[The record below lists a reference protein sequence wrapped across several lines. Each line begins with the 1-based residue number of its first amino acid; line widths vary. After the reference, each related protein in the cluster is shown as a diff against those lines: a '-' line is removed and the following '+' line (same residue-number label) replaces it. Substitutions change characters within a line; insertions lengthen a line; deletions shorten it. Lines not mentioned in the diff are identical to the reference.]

1 MQSNEPGGVASTARV
16 CRTAAAAERKR
27 ALDRRSLAVPGRPG
41 DVSDGTHSDGQQL
54 QQSYISPKTGHK
66 VVACAENRRSSV
78 LVGKMFSAA
87 FLAGTLLGPL
97 TMAGKA
103 QETTPDLGN
112 LSLDSL
118 ASMEITSVSRKE
130 QTLTEAAGAIFVI
143 TSEDIRRSG
152 MSNIAELLRTVP
164 GVDVAEIDANKWS
177 ITTRGFGERYP
188 DKTLVL
194 LDGRTL
200 YSPLTSGVTW
210 DVQETMLED
219 IERIEVIRGPG
230 ATLWG
235 ANAVNGVVNIIT
247 KTAKETQG
255 TLISGAVAIQ
265 GRNSGATRYG
275 GTLGSTGHYRIYGKY
290 FDRDG
295 SPTPSGGQA
304 PDGWHDLH
312 SGFRA
317 DWKVSGDTTTTV
329 QGDLYRGRV
338 GTTVPG
344 LLSLSPPLTGLFIDK
359 AITTGGNLLGSWTR
373 TSDQLDSMVQAYF
386 DLANRNES
394 GVLAEFRRTFDVEV
408 LERYHGANRHELI
421 FGGDF
426 RDNADRTV
434 GSLNISFNPTSRDTQ
449 LYGAFCQDEIALLPN
464 RLKLTLG
471 TKIEHNFYSG
481 IALQP
486 DVRLIWISTERTATW
501 MAISRASESSSRTDS
516 DVRTNDNVSLA
527 ADGTIVLASTF
538 GTEHLPPE
546 NVLAYELGSRW
557 QPSSKL
563 SFDLAGFYNHY
574 SNRHTNEPGTPFF
587 EDSPA
592 PRHLV
597 MPNYTASNISGETH
611 GLELLAKTHPTN
623 IWELSASYTL
633 FEIHLH
639 QSAASLDFDTAP
651 ESEGS
656 SPTQEFQIH
665 SLLNLPH
672 KLEFDSALFHV
683 GQLVGPGI
691 KAYTRLDLRVGWRPT
706 PAFELSGGGRNL
718 LQAQH
723 YEFGSGELVQAEP
736 VGRSAYLKANWRFW

>member
-1 MQSNEPGGVASTARV
+1 MRSNKPKLQRAGLGSTRPPQPPAANGHSIAEITVAPTGLVMPPANPMTIDSNEVASLLAAR
-16 CRTAAAAERKR
+16 
-27 ALDRRSLAVPGRPG
+27 
-41 DVSDGTHSDGQQL
+41 
-54 QQSYISPKTGHK
+54 HK
-66 VVACAENRRSSV
+66 VVLCAENRRPSV
-78 LVGKMFSAA
+78 LQSKMFSAA
-87 FLAGTLLGPL
+87 LLAGTLLGPL
-97 TMAGKA
+97 TIAGKA
-103 QETTPDLGN
+103 QQSTPDLGN

-118 ASMEITSVSRKE
+118 ASIEITSVSRKE
-130 QTLTEAAGAIFVI
+130 QTLTEAAGAIFVL

-152 MSNIAELLRTVP
+152 MNNIAELLRTVP

-177 ITTRGFGERYP
+177 VTTRGFGERHP

-200 YSPLTSGVTW
+200 YSPLTSGVSW

-219 IERIEVIRGPG
+219 VERIEVIRGPG

-247 KTAKETQG
+247 RTAKQTQG
-255 TLISGAVAIQ
+255 TLISGAWAIQ
-265 GRNSGATRYG
+265 DRNSGATRYG
-275 GTLGSTGHYRIYGKY
+275 GMLGSTGHYRVYGKY

-295 SPTPSGGQA
+295 SLIPSGGQA

-317 DWKVSGDTTTTV
+317 DWKVSGNTTTTL

-359 AITTGGNLLGSWTR
+359 AITTGGNVLGRWTR
-373 TSDQLDSMVQAYF
+373 TSDHLDTTVQAYVAL
-386 DLANRNES
+386 DNRNES
-394 GVLAEFRRTFDVEV
+394 GVLAEFRHTFDLEV
-408 LERYHGANRHELI
+408 LERYHAGSRHEII

-434 GSLNISFNPTSRDTQ
+434 GSLNISFNPASRDTQ
-449 LYGAFCQDEIALLPN
+449 LYGVFAQDEIALLPN

-471 TKIEHNFYSG
+471 SKIEHNFYSG

-486 DVRLIWISTERTATW
+486 DVRLIWISTERSATW
-501 MAISRASESSSRTDS
+501 VAISRASESSSRTDS

-527 ADGTIVLASTF
+527 ADGTIILASSF
-538 GTEHLPPE
+538 GTQHLAPE

-557 QPSSKL
+557 QPSHKL
-563 SFDLAGFYNHY
+563 SFDLASFYNHY
-574 SNRHTNEPGTPFF
+574 TNRHTNEPGTPFF

-597 MPNYTASNISGETH
+597 VPNYTASNISGETH
-611 GLELLAKTHPTN
+611 GLELLAKAHPAH
-623 IWELSASYTL
+623 IWELSASYNL

-639 QSAASLDFDTAP
+639 QSAASLDFATAP

-656 SPTQEFQIH
+656 SPTQEFQVH
-665 SLLNLPH
+665 SLLNLPD

-706 PAFELSGGGRNL
+706 PAFEFSGGGRNL

-736 VGRSAYLKANWRFW
+736 VARSAYLKADWRF

>member
-1 MQSNEPGGVASTARV
+1 MVA
-16 CRTAAAAERKR
+16 
-27 ALDRRSLAVPGRPG
+27 PGRPAKLPTKPMTIDSRG
-41 DVSDGTHSDGQQL
+41 IKVAPL
-54 QQSYISPKTGHK
+54 LAARPK
-66 VVACAENRRSSV
+66 VAPSAGNSRSSAH
-78 LVGKMFSAA
+78 LSKLFSAA
-87 FLAGTLLGPL
+87 FLAVALHWPL
-97 TMAGKA
+97 AITARA
-103 QETTPDLGN
+103 QQPTPDLGN

-118 ASMEITSVSRKE
+118 ASIEITSVSRKE

-164 GVDVAEIDANKWS
+164 GLDVAEIDANKWS
-177 ITTRGFGERYP
+177 ITARGFGERYP

-247 KTAKETQG
+247 KTAKQTQG
-255 TLISGAVAIQ
+255 TLISGAGAIQ
-265 GRNSGATRYG
+265 DRNSGATRYG
-275 GTLGSTGHYRIYGKY
+275 GMLGSTGHYRVYGKY
-290 FDRDG
+290 FDRYG
-295 SPTPSGGQA
+295 SLTPSGSRA

-312 SGFRA
+312 GGFRV
-317 DWKVSGDTTTTV
+317 DWKLSGNTTTTV

-344 LLSLSPPLTGLFIDK
+344 LLSLSPPHTGLFIDK
-359 AITTGGNLLGSWTR
+359 AITSGGNILARWTR
-373 TSDQLDSMVQAYF
+373 LSDHLDSTVQAYF
-386 DLANRNES
+386 DLANRNEG
-394 GVLAEFRRTFDVEV
+394 GVLAEFRHTFDLEV
-408 LERYHGANRHELI
+408 LERYHGGHRQEII

-434 GSLNISFNPTSRDTQ
+434 GSLNISFNPVSRETQ
-449 LYGAFCQDEIALLPN
+449 LYGVFGQDEIALLPN

-471 TKIEHNFYSG
+471 SKIEHNFYSG

-486 DVRLIWISTERTATW
+486 DVRLIWISTERSATW
-501 MAISRASESSSRTDS
+501 VAISRASESSSRTDS

-527 ADGTIVLASTF
+527 ADGSIILASSF
-538 GTEHLPPE
+538 GTEHLRPE
-546 NVLAYELGSRW
+546 NVVAYELGSRW
-557 QPSSKL
+557 KPSHNL
-563 SFDLAGFYNHY
+563 SFDLDSFYNHY
-574 SNRHTNEPGTPFF
+574 TNRHTGEPGTPFF

-597 MPNYTASNISGETH
+597 VPSYTASNISGETH
-611 GLELLAKTHPTN
+611 GLELLVRAHPAH

-639 QSAASLDFDTAP
+639 QSAASLDFTTAP

-665 SLLNLPH
+665 SLLNLPY
-672 KLEFDSALFHV
+672 KVEFDSALFHV
-683 GQLVGPGI
+683 GQLSGPAI
-691 KAYTRLDLRVGWRPT
+691 KAYTRLDSRLGWRPT
-706 PAFELSGGGRNL
+706 RAFELSGGGRNL

-736 VGRSAYLKANWRFW
+736 VARSAYLRADWRF

>member
-1 MQSNEPGGVASTARV
+1 MTRV
-16 CRTAAAAERKR
+16 VVRK
-27 ALDRRSLAVPGRPG
+27 V
-41 DVSDGTHSDGQQL
+41 
-54 QQSYISPKTGHK
+54 
-66 VVACAENRRSSV
+66 
-78 LVGKMFSAA
+78 FSAA
-87 FLAGTLLGPL
+87 FLGGTLLGSL
-97 TMAGKA
+97 TVTGKA
-103 QETTPDLGN
+103 QESAPDLGS

-118 ASMEITSVSRKE
+118 ASTEITSVARKE
-130 QTLTEAAGAIFVI
+130 QTLAEAAGAIFVI

-177 ITTRGFGERYP
+177 VTTRGFGERYP

-200 YSPLTSGVTW
+200 YSPLTSGVSW

-247 KTAKETQG
+247 KTAAETQG
-255 TLISGAVAIQ
+255 ALISGAAAIQ
-265 GRNSGATRYG
+265 DRNSGATRYG
-275 GTLGSTGHYRIYGKY
+275 GTLGSKGHYRVYGKY

-295 SPTPSGGQA
+295 SPAPAGGHA

-317 DWKVSGDTTTTV
+317 DWKVSAKTTTTV
-329 QGDLYRGRV
+329 QGDIYRGRA

-344 LLSLSPPLTGLFIDK
+344 LLSLSPPATGLFIDK
-359 AITTGGNLLGSWTR
+359 AITTGGNLLGRWTR
-373 TSDQLDSMVQAYF
+373 TSDRLDTTVQAYF
-386 DLANRNES
+386 DRANRNES
-394 GVLAEFRRTFDVEV
+394 AVLADFVHTFDLEF
-408 LERYHGANRHELI
+408 LERYHGFNRHEFI

-426 RDNADRTV
+426 RDNADRTI
-434 GSLNISFNPTSRDTQ
+434 GSLNISFHPANRDTQ
-449 LYGAFCQDEIALLPN
+449 LYGVFCQDEIALLPN

-471 TKIEHNFYSG
+471 NKVEHNFYSG

-486 DVRLIWISTERTATW
+486 DARLIWISTERTAAW

-527 ADGTIVLASTF
+527 GDGTIVLASSF

-546 NVLAYELGSRW
+546 NVLAYEFGSRW
-557 QPSSKL
+557 RPSHKL
-563 SFDLAGFYNHY
+563 SFDLASFYNHY
-574 SNRHTNEPGTPFF
+574 TNRHTNEPGTPFF

-597 MPNYTASNISGETH
+597 VPNYTASNISGETH
-611 GLELLAKTHPTN
+611 GLELLAKTHPAH
-623 IWELSASYTL
+623 IWEVSACYTL

-639 QSAASLDFDTAP
+639 QSSRSLDFTTAP

-656 SPTQEFQIH
+656 SPTQEFQVH

-672 KLEFDSALFHV
+672 KAEFDSALFHV
-683 GQLVGPGI
+683 GPLAAPGI

-706 PAFELSGGGRNL
+706 TAFELSGGGRNVL
-718 LQAQH
+718 EAQH

-736 VGRSAYLKANWRFW
+736 VGRSAYLKANWRF

>member
-1 MQSNEPGGVASTARV
+1 M
-16 CRTAAAAERKR
+16 AEGAEK
-27 ALDRRSLAVPGRPG
+27 
-41 DVSDGTHSDGQQL
+41 
-54 QQSYISPKTGHK
+54 KTWL
-66 VVACAENRRSSV
+66 V
-78 LVGKMFSAA
+78 LVKTVARAG
-87 FLAGTLLGPL
+87 FLTGILLGPL
-97 TMAGKA
+97 LTDGKA
-103 QETTPDLGN
+103 QEATPDLGN

-118 ASMEITSVSRKE
+118 SSMEITSVSRKE
-130 QTLTEAAGAIFVI
+130 QTLFEAAGAIFVI
-143 TSEDIRRSG
+143 SSEDIRRSG

-164 GVDVAEIDANKWS
+164 GLDVAEIDANKWS

-247 KTAKETQG
+247 KTAKETQR
-255 TLISGAVAIQ
+255 TLISGAAAIQ
-265 GRNSGATRYG
+265 GRDSGATRYG
-275 GTLGSTGHYRIYGKY
+275 GRLGSRGHYRIYGKY

-304 PDGWHDLH
+304 PDGWHDLR

-317 DWKVSGDTTTTV
+317 DWDISSSTIMTV
-329 QGDLYRGRV
+329 HGDLYRGRV

-344 LLSLSPPLTGLFIDK
+344 LLSLSPPLTGLFVDK
-359 AITTGGNLLGSWTR
+359 TITTGGNVLGRWTR
-373 TSDQLDSMVQAYF
+373 TSDHLDTTVQAYF
-386 DLANRNES
+386 DLANRNET
-394 GVLAEFRRTFDVEV
+394 GVLGEFRHTFDVEV
-408 LERYHGANRHELI
+408 LQRYHGWNRHELI

-434 GSLNISFNPTSRDTQ
+434 GSLNILFNPASRDTQ
-449 LYGAFCQDEIALLPN
+449 LYGVFAQDEISLLPH
-464 RLKLTLG
+464 RLELTLG
-471 TKIEHNFYSG
+471 SKIEHNFYSG
-481 IALQP
+481 FAFQP
-486 DVRLIWISTERTATW
+486 DLRLAWISTERSATW

-516 DVRTNDNVSLA
+516 DVRTNDDVSLA
-527 ADGTIVLASTF
+527 ADGTIILASTF

-546 NVLAYELGSRW
+546 NVIAYEFGSRW
-557 QPSSKL
+557 QPDTKI
-563 SFDLAGFYNHY
+563 SFDLATFYNHY
-574 SNRHTNEPGTPFF
+574 TNRHTNEPGTPFF

-597 MPNYTASNISGETH
+597 VPNYTASNISGETH
-611 GLELLAKTHPTN
+611 GLELLARARPTH

-639 QSAASLDFDTAP
+639 QSAASLDFNTAP

-672 KLEFDSALFHV
+672 KLQFDSAVFHV
-683 GQLVGPGI
+683 GRLAGPGI
-691 KAYTRLDLRVGWRPT
+691 KAYTRLDLRLGWWPT

-718 LQAQH
+718 FQAQH

-736 VGRSAYLKANWRFW
+736 VGRSAYIKANWRF

>member
-1 MQSNEPGGVASTARV
+1 VQRTIALFSPPQRVGVNLTACPG
-16 CRTAAAAERKR
+16 KN
-27 ALDRRSLAVPGRPG
+27 
-41 DVSDGTHSDGQQL
+41 
-54 QQSYISPKTGHK
+54 I
-66 VVACAENRRSSV
+66 
-78 LVGKMFSAA
+78 
-87 FLAGTLLGPL
+87 FLALVKRVSGAGFLTGLLLVLL
-97 TMAGKA
+97 TDGRA
-103 QETTPDLGN
+103 QEPTPDVGS

-118 ASMEITSVSRKE
+118 SSIEITSVSRKE
-130 QTLTEAAGAIFVI
+130 QTLIEATAAIFVI

-164 GVDVAEIDANKWS
+164 GLDVAEIDANKWS
-177 ITTRGFGERYP
+177 VTTRGFGERYP

-247 KTAKETQG
+247 KTAKNTQG
-255 TLISGAVAIQ
+255 ALISGAGAIR

-275 GTLGSTGHYRIYGKY
+275 GSLGSRGHYRVYGKY

-295 SPTPSGGQA
+295 SPTPSGGHA
-304 PDGWHDLH
+304 PDGWHDLR

-317 DWKVSGDTTTTV
+317 DWDISGATTTTI

-344 LLSLSPPLTGLFIDK
+344 LLSISPPLTGLFIGETT
-359 AITTGGNLLGSWTR
+359 TTGGNVLGRWTR
-373 TSDQLDSMVQAYF
+373 TSNHLDTTVQAYF
-386 DLANRNES
+386 DLAHRNES
-394 GVLAEFRRTFDVEV
+394 AVLGEFRHTFDLEFI
-408 LERYHGANRHELI
+408 ERYHRWNRHELI

-426 RDNADRTV
+426 RDNADRTI
-434 GSLNISFNPTSRDTQ
+434 GSLNISFNPANRSTQ
-449 LYGAFCQDEIALLPN
+449 LYGGFAQDEFALFAN

-471 TKIEHNFYSG
+471 SKIEHNYYSG
-481 IALQP
+481 IAFQP
-486 DVRLIWISTERTATW
+486 AVRLAWLPSEHSATW

-516 DVRTNDNVSLA
+516 DVRTNDDVSLG
-527 ADGTIVLASTF
+527 ADGTIILASSF
-538 GTEHLPPE
+538 GTEHLSPE
-546 NVLAYELGSRW
+546 NVIAYEFGSRW
-557 QPSSKL
+557 QPGNKL
-563 SFDLAGFYNHY
+563 SFDLATFYNHY
-574 SNRHTNEPGTPFF
+574 TNRHTNEPGTPFF
-587 EDSPA
+587 EDSPT

-597 MPNYTASNISGETH
+597 VPNYKASNISGETH
-611 GLELLAKTHPTN
+611 GLELLAKGRPAHM
-623 IWELSASYTL
+623 WELSASYTL

-639 QSAASLDFDTAP
+639 QSSASQDFATAP

-683 GQLVGPGI
+683 GRLVEPAI
-691 KAYTRLDLRVGWRPT
+691 KAYTRLDLRIGWRPT
-706 PAFELSGGGRNL
+706 KAFELSGGGRNL
-718 LQAQH
+718 LQSQH
-723 YEFGSGELVQAEP
+723 YEFGSGGLVQAEP
-736 VGRSAYLKANWRFW
+736 VGRSAYLKANWRF

>member
-1 MQSNEPGGVASTARV
+1 MTAG
-16 CRTAAAAERKR
+16 AEKNTW
-27 ALDRRSLAVPGRPG
+27 L
-41 DVSDGTHSDGQQL
+41 
-54 QQSYISPKTGHK
+54 
-66 VVACAENRRSSV
+66 V
-78 LVGKMFSAA
+78 LVKTVARAA
-87 FLAGTLLGPL
+87 FLTGILLGSLL
-97 TMAGKA
+97 TDGKA
-103 QETTPDLGN
+103 QEATPDLGN

-118 ASMEITSVSRKE
+118 SSMEITSVSRKE
-130 QTLTEAAGAIFVI
+130 QTLSEAAGAIFVI

-164 GVDVAEIDANKWS
+164 GLDVAEIDANKWS

-247 KTAKETQG
+247 KTAKETRR
-255 TLISGAVAIQ
+255 TLISGAGAIQ
-265 GRNSGATRYG
+265 DRNSGATRYG
-275 GTLGSTGHYRIYGKY
+275 GSLGSRGHYRVYGKY

-304 PDGWHDLH
+304 PDGWHDLR

-317 DWKVSGDTTTTV
+317 DWDISSSTIMTV

-344 LLSLSPPLTGLFIDK
+344 LLSLSPPLTGLFVDK
-359 AITTGGNLLGSWTR
+359 TITTGGNVLGRWTR
-373 TSDQLDSMVQAYF
+373 TSDHLDTTVQAYF
-386 DLANRNES
+386 DLANRNETS
-394 GVLAEFRRTFDVEV
+394 VLGEFRHTFDVEV
-408 LERYHGANRHELI
+408 LQRYHRWNRQELI

-434 GSLNISFNPTSRDTQ
+434 GSLNISFNPASRDTQ
-449 LYGAFCQDEIALLPN
+449 LYGVFAQDEISLLPR

-471 TKIEHNFYSG
+471 SKIEHNFYSG
-481 IALQP
+481 FAFQP
-486 DVRLIWISTERTATW
+486 DVRLAWISTERTATW

-516 DVRTNDNVSLA
+516 DVRTNDDVSLA
-527 ADGTIVLASTF
+527 ADGTIILASTF

-546 NVLAYELGSRW
+546 NVIAYEFGSRW
-557 QPSSKL
+557 QPDTKI
-563 SFDLAGFYNHY
+563 SFDLATFYNHY
-574 SNRHTNEPGTPFF
+574 TNRHTNEPGTPFF

-597 MPNYTASNISGETH
+597 VPDYTASNISGETH
-611 GLELLAKTHPTN
+611 GLELLARARPTH

-672 KLEFDSALFHV
+672 KLEFDSAVFHV
-683 GQLVGPGI
+683 GRLVGPGI
-691 KAYTRLDLRVGWRPT
+691 KAYTRLDLRLGWRPT

-736 VGRSAYLKANWRFW
+736 VGRSAYLKANWRF

>member
-1 MQSNEPGGVASTARV
+1 MPPTDVMTINGNCCKFASLPETR
-16 CRTAAAAERKR
+16 
-27 ALDRRSLAVPGRPG
+27 
-41 DVSDGTHSDGQQL
+41 
-54 QQSYISPKTGHK
+54 HK
-66 VVACAENRRSSV
+66 VIGCRENRRSLV
-78 LVGKMFSAA
+78 LVSKMFSAA

-97 TMAGKA
+97 TVAGKA
-103 QETTPDLGN
+103 QQSKPDLGN

-247 KTAKETQG
+247 KTAKQTQG
-255 TLISGAVAIQ
+255 ALISGAGAIQ
-265 GRNSGATRYG
+265 DRNSGATRYG
-275 GTLGSTGHYRIYGKY
+275 GALGSRGHYRVYGKY

-295 SPTPSGGQA
+295 SPTPSGGHA
-304 PDGWHDLH
+304 PDGWHDLRT
-312 SGFRA
+312 GFRA
-317 DWKVSGDTTTTV
+317 DWDVSGSTAMTI

-344 LLSLSPPLTGLFIDK
+344 LLSISPPLMALFIDK
-359 AITTGGNLLGSWTR
+359 TITTGGNVLGRWTR
-373 TSDQLDSMVQAYF
+373 TSDHLDTMVQAYF

-394 GVLAEFRRTFDVEV
+394 AVLGKFRHTFDLEV
-408 LERYHGANRHELI
+408 LERYHRWNRHELI

-426 RDNADRTV
+426 RDNVDRTV
-434 GSLNISFNPTSRDTQ
+434 GSLNISFNPVSRNTQ
-449 LYGAFCQDEIALLPN
+449 LYGVFGQDEVSLLPN
-464 RLKLTLG
+464 RLKLTMG
-471 TKIEHNFYSG
+471 SKIEHNFYSG

-486 DVRLIWISTERTATW
+486 EVRLAWILSERSSTW
-501 MAISRASESSSRTDS
+501 IAISRASESSSRTDS
-516 DVRTNDNVSLA
+516 DVRTNDGVSLA
-527 ADGTIVLASTF
+527 ADGTITLASTF
-538 GTEHLPPE
+538 GTKHLPPE
-546 NVLAYELGSRW
+546 NVLACELGSRW
-557 QPSSKL
+557 QPSHKL
-563 SFDLAGFYNHY
+563 SFDLATFYNHY
-574 SNRHTNEPGTPFF
+574 THRHTSEPGTPFF
-587 EDSPA
+587 EDSPT

-597 MPNYTASNISGETH
+597 VPNYTASNISGETH
-611 GLELLAKTHPTN
+611 GLELLAKFHPVN
-623 IWELSASYTL
+623 IWELSGSYTL

-639 QSAASLDFDTAP
+639 QSAGSLDFGTVP

-672 KLEFDSALFHV
+672 RLEFDSALFRV

-691 KAYTRLDLRVGWRPT
+691 KAYTRLDLRLGWRPT

-723 YEFGSGELVQAEP
+723 YEFGSGDLVQAEP
-736 VGRSAYLKANWRFW
+736 IGRSAYLKANWRF

>member
-1 MQSNEPGGVASTARV
+1 LNAHAEKNTSLILVKRV
-16 CRTAAAAERKR
+16 FGAGF
-27 ALDRRSLAVPGRPG
+27 L
-41 DVSDGTHSDGQQL
+41 
-54 QQSYISPKTGHK
+54 TGI
-66 VVACAENRRSSV
+66 
-78 LVGKMFSAA
+78 
-87 FLAGTLLGPL
+87 LLGPL
-97 TMAGKA
+97 ATSGRA
-103 QETTPDLGN
+103 QQSTQDLGN

-118 ASMEITSVSRKE
+118 ASIEITSVSRKE
-130 QTLTEAAGAIFVI
+130 QTLAEAAGAIFVI

-152 MSNIAELLRTVP
+152 MSNIAELLRTVV
-164 GVDVAEIDANKWS
+164 GVDVAEIEANKWS

-219 IERIEVIRGPG
+219 IERIEVVRGPG

-247 KTAKETQG
+247 KTAKHTQG
-255 TLISGAVAIQ
+255 TLISGTGSIQ

-275 GTLGSTGHYRIYGKY
+275 GALGSKGHYRVYGKY

-295 SPTPSGGQA
+295 SPTPSGGHA
-304 PDGWHDLH
+304 PDGWHDLR

-317 DWKVSGDTTTTV
+317 DWDISGSTTTTI

-344 LLSLSPPLTGLFIDK
+344 LLSISPPLTGLFIDK
-359 AITTGGNLLGSWTR
+359 TITTGGNVLGRWTR
-373 TSDQLDSMVQAYF
+373 TSDHLDTTIQAYF

-394 GVLAEFRRTFDVEV
+394 AVLEEFRHTFDLEV
-408 LERYHGANRHELI
+408 LERYHRWSRHELI

-426 RDNADRTV
+426 RDNVDRTV
-434 GSLNISFNPTSRDTQ
+434 GSLNISFNPASRNTQ
-449 LYGAFCQDEIALLPN
+449 LYGVFCQDEISLLAN

-471 TKIEHNFYSG
+471 SKIEHNYYSG
-481 IALQP
+481 FALQP
-486 DVRLIWISTERTATW
+486 DLRMIWLSSERTSTW
-501 MAISRASESSSRTDS
+501 IAISRASESSSRTDS

-527 ADGTIVLASTF
+527 ADGTIILASTF

-546 NVLAYELGSRW
+546 NVIAYELGSRW
-557 QPSSKL
+557 APDSRL
-563 SFDLAGFYNHY
+563 SFDLASFYNHY
-574 SNRHTNEPGTPFF
+574 TNRHTSEPGTPFF
-587 EDSPA
+587 EDSPS

-597 MPNYTASNISGETH
+597 VPNYTASNISGETH
-611 GLELLAKTHPTN
+611 GLELLAKGHPAH
-623 IWELSASYTL
+623 IWDLSASYTL

-639 QSAASLDFDTAP
+639 QSAASLDFATAP

-672 KLEFDSALFHV
+672 KMEFDSALFHS
-683 GQLVGPGI
+683 GKLVGPGI
-691 KAYTRLDLRVGWRPT
+691 KAYTRFDLRVGWRPN

-718 LQAQH
+718 LQAEH

-736 VGRSAYLKANWRFW
+736 VGRSAYLKANWRF

>member
-1 MQSNEPGGVASTARV
+1 MAR
-16 CRTAAAAERKR
+16 AAEKNTW
-27 ALDRRSLAVPGRPG
+27 L
-41 DVSDGTHSDGQQL
+41 
-54 QQSYISPKTGHK
+54 
-66 VVACAENRRSSV
+66 V
-78 LVGKMFSAA
+78 LVKTVARAA
-87 FLAGTLLGPL
+87 FLTGILLGSLL
-97 TMAGKA
+97 TDGKA
-103 QETTPDLGN
+103 QEATPDLGN

-118 ASMEITSVSRKE
+118 SSMEITSVSRKE
-130 QTLTEAAGAIFVI
+130 QTLSEAAGAIFVI

-152 MSNIAELLRTVP
+152 LSNIAELLRTVP
-164 GVDVAEIDANKWS
+164 GLDVAEIDANKWS

-247 KTAKETQG
+247 KTAKETRR
-255 TLISGAVAIQ
+255 TLISGAGAIQ
-265 GRNSGATRYG
+265 DRNSGATRYG
-275 GTLGSTGHYRIYGKY
+275 GSLGSRGHYRVYGKY

-295 SPTPSGGQA
+295 SPTPSGGHA
-304 PDGWHDLH
+304 PDGWHDLR

-317 DWKVSGDTTTTV
+317 DWDISNNTTMTV

-344 LLSLSPPLTGLFIDK
+344 LLSLSPPLTGLFVDK
-359 AITTGGNLLGSWTR
+359 TITTGGNVLGRWTR
-373 TSDQLDSMVQAYF
+373 TSDHLDTTVQAYF
-386 DLANRNES
+386 DLANRNET
-394 GVLAEFRRTFDVEV
+394 GVLGEFRHTFDVEV
-408 LERYHGANRHELI
+408 LQRYHRWNRQELI

-434 GSLNISFNPTSRDTQ
+434 GSLNISFNPASRDTQ
-449 LYGAFCQDEIALLPN
+449 LYGVFAQDEISLLPH

-471 TKIEHNFYSG
+471 SKIEHNFYSG
-481 IALQP
+481 FAFQP
-486 DVRLIWISTERTATW
+486 DVRLAWISTERTATW

-516 DVRTNDNVSLA
+516 DVRTNDDVSLA
-527 ADGTIVLASTF
+527 ADGTIILASTF

-546 NVLAYELGSRW
+546 NVIAYEFGSRW
-557 QPSSKL
+557 QPDTKI
-563 SFDLAGFYNHY
+563 SFDLATFYNHY
-574 SNRHTNEPGTPFF
+574 TNRHTNEPGTPFF

-597 MPNYTASNISGETH
+597 VPNYTASNISGETH
-611 GLELLAKTHPTN
+611 GLELLARARPTH

-672 KLEFDSALFHV
+672 KLEFDSAVFHV
-683 GQLVGPGI
+683 GRLVGPGI
-691 KAYTRLDLRVGWRPT
+691 KAYTRLDLRLGWRPA

-723 YEFGSGELVQAEP
+723 DEFGSGELVQAEP
-736 VGRSAYLKANWRFW
+736 VGRSAYVKADWRF

>member
-1 MQSNEPGGVASTARV
+1 MQSNEPGGVASAAPV
-16 CRTAAAAERKR
+16 YRTAAAAERKR
-27 ALDRRSLAVPGRPG
+27 ALDRRSAAAPGRPG
-41 DVSDGTHSDGQQL
+41 DVSDGTNSDGQQL
-54 QQSYISPKTGHK
+54 QQSYISPETRHK

-78 LVGKMFSAA
+78 LVGKMFSAV

-103 QETTPDLGN
+103 QETKPDLGN

-118 ASMEITSVSRKE
+118 ASMEITSVSRKA
-130 QTLTEAAGAIFVI
+130 QTITEAAGAIFVI

-177 ITTRGFGERYP
+177 ITARGFGERYP

-194 LDGRTL
+194 VDGRTL
-200 YSPLTSGVTW
+200 YSPLSSGVTW

-255 TLISGAVAIQ
+255 TLVSGTVAFQ
-265 GRNSGATRYG
+265 DRNSGATRYG
-275 GTLGSTGHYRIYGKY
+275 GRLGSTGHYRVYGKY

-295 SPTPSGGQA
+295 SPAPSGGQS
-304 PDGWHDLH
+304 PDGWHDLR

-317 DWKVSGDTTTTV
+317 DWKVSDSTTTTV
-329 QGDLYRGRV
+329 QGDLYSGRV

-359 AITTGGNLLGSWTR
+359 AITTGGNVLGRWTR
-373 TSDQLDSMVQAYF
+373 TSDRFDTTVQAYF
-386 DLANRNES
+386 DMANRNES
-394 GVLAEFRRTFDVEV
+394 GVLAEFRHTFDVEV

>member
-1 MQSNEPGGVASTARV
+1 LIPVRRVFGVGF
-16 CRTAAAAERKR
+16 
-27 ALDRRSLAVPGRPG
+27 L
-41 DVSDGTHSDGQQL
+41 
-54 QQSYISPKTGHK
+54 TGI
-66 VVACAENRRSSV
+66 
-78 LVGKMFSAA
+78 
-87 FLAGTLLGPL
+87 LLGPL
-97 TMAGKA
+97 TTGGRA
-103 QETTPDLGN
+103 QQTTPDLGN
-112 LSLDSL
+112 LSLDNL
-118 ASMEITSVSRKE
+118 AAIEITSVSRKE
-130 QTLTEAAGAIFVI
+130 QTLTGAAAAIFVI

-164 GVDVAEIDANKWS
+164 GLDVAEIDANKWS

-200 YSPLTSGVTW
+200 YSPLNSGVTW

-247 KTAKETQG
+247 KTAKQTQG
-255 TLISGAVAIQ
+255 ALISGAGAIQ
-265 GRNSGATRYG
+265 DRNSGATRYG
-275 GTLGSTGHYRIYGKY
+275 GALGSRGRYRVYGKY

-295 SPTPSGGQA
+295 SPIPSGGHA
-304 PDGWHDLH
+304 PDEWHDLR

-317 DWKVSGDTTTTV
+317 DWDISGSTTTTI

-359 AITTGGNLLGSWTR
+359 TITTGGNVLGRWTQ
-373 TSDQLDSMVQAYF
+373 TSDHLDTTVQAYF

-394 GVLAEFRRTFDVEV
+394 TVLEEFRHTLDAEV
-408 LERYHGANRHELI
+408 LERYHRWHRHELI

-426 RDNADRTV
+426 RDNADRTI
-434 GSLNISFNPTSRDTQ
+434 GSLNISYNPASRNTE
-449 LYGAFCQDEIALLPN
+449 LYGVFGQDEISLLPN

-471 TKIEHNFYSG
+471 SKIEHNYYSG

-486 DVRLIWISTERTATW
+486 DVRLAWIPTERIATW

-516 DVRTNDNVSLA
+516 DVRTNDDVSLA
-527 ADGTIVLASTF
+527 TDGTIILASSF
-538 GTEHLPPE
+538 GSEHLAPE
-546 NVLAYELGSRW
+546 NVIAYELGSRW
-557 QPSSKL
+557 QAGSKL
-563 SFDLAGFYNHY
+563 SFDLATFYNHY
-574 SNRHTNEPGTPFF
+574 TNRHTNEPGTPFL

-597 MPNYTASNISGETH
+597 VPDYTASNIRGETH
-611 GLELLAKTHPTN
+611 GLELLAKIHPAH

-633 FEIHLH
+633 FDIHLH

-651 ESEGS
+651 GSEGS

-672 KLEFDSALFHV
+672 KLEFDSAIFHV

-691 KAYTRLDLRVGWRPT
+691 KAYTRLDLRAGWRPT

-723 YEFGSGELVQAEP
+723 YEFGTGGLVQAEP
-736 VGRSAYLKANWRFW
+736 VGRSAYLKANWRF

>member
-1 MQSNEPGGVASTARV
+1 MIM
-16 CRTAAAAERKR
+16 AAGAEKNTC
-27 ALDRRSLAVPGRPG
+27 L
-41 DVSDGTHSDGQQL
+41 
-54 QQSYISPKTGHK
+54 
-66 VVACAENRRSSV
+66 V
-78 LVGKMFSAA
+78 LVKTVAR
-87 FLAGTLLGPL
+87 AGFFTGILLGPL
-97 TMAGKA
+97 LTDGKA
-103 QETTPDLGN
+103 QEATPDLGN

-118 ASMEITSVSRKE
+118 SSMEITSVSRKE
-130 QTLTEAAGAIFVI
+130 QTLSEAAGAIFVI
-143 TSEDIRRSG
+143 SSEDIRRSG

-164 GVDVAEIDANKWS
+164 GLDVAEIDANKWS

-247 KTAKETQG
+247 KTAKETQR
-255 TLISGAVAIQ
+255 TLISAAAAIQ
-265 GRNSGATRYG
+265 GRDSGAARYG
-275 GTLGSTGHYRIYGKY
+275 GSLGSRGHYRVYGKY

-304 PDGWHDLH
+304 PDGWHDLRT
-312 SGFRA
+312 GFRA
-317 DWKVSGDTTTTV
+317 DWDISSSTIMTV
-329 QGDLYRGRV
+329 EGDLYRGRV

-344 LLSLSPPLTGLFIDK
+344 LLSLSPPLTGLFVDK
-359 AITTGGNLLGSWTR
+359 TITTGGNVLGRWTR
-373 TSDQLDSMVQAYF
+373 TSDHLDTMVQVYF
-386 DLANRNES
+386 DLANRNET
-394 GVLAEFRRTFDVEV
+394 GVLGEFRHTFDVEV
-408 LERYHGANRHELI
+408 LQRYHRWNRHELI

-434 GSLNISFNPTSRDTQ
+434 GSLNISFNPASRDTQ
-449 LYGAFCQDEIALLPN
+449 LYGVFAQDEISLLPH
-464 RLKLTLG
+464 RLKLTWG
-471 TKIEHNFYSG
+471 SKIEHNFYSG
-481 IALQP
+481 FAFQP
-486 DVRLIWISTERTATW
+486 DVRLAWISTERTATW

-516 DVRTNDNVSLA
+516 DVRTNDDVSLA
-527 ADGTIVLASTF
+527 ADGTIILASTF

-546 NVLAYELGSRW
+546 NVIAYEFGSRW
-557 QPSSKL
+557 QPGTKI
-563 SFDLAGFYNHY
+563 SFDLATFYNHY
-574 SNRHTNEPGTPFF
+574 TNRHTNEPGRPFF

-597 MPNYTASNISGETH
+597 VPNYTASNIRGETH
-611 GLELLAKTHPTN
+611 GLELLVRARPTHT
-623 IWELSASYTL
+623 WELAASYTL

-639 QSAASLDFDTAP
+639 QSATSLDFDTAP

-672 KLEFDSALFHV
+672 KLEFDSAVFHV
-683 GQLVGPGI
+683 GRLVGPGI
-691 KAYTRLDLRVGWRPT
+691 NAYTRLDLRVGWRPT

-736 VGRSAYLKANWRFW
+736 VGRSAYVKANWRF

>member
-1 MQSNEPGGVASTARV
+1 MIM
-16 CRTAAAAERKR
+16 AAGAEKNTC
-27 ALDRRSLAVPGRPG
+27 L
-41 DVSDGTHSDGQQL
+41 
-54 QQSYISPKTGHK
+54 
-66 VVACAENRRSSV
+66 V
-78 LVGKMFSAA
+78 LVKTVAR
-87 FLAGTLLGPL
+87 AGFFTGILLGPL
-97 TMAGKA
+97 LTDGKA
-103 QETTPDLGN
+103 QEATPDLGS

-118 ASMEITSVSRKE
+118 SSMEITSVSRKE
-130 QTLTEAAGAIFVI
+130 QTLSEAAGAIFVI
-143 TSEDIRRSG
+143 SSEDIRRSG

-164 GVDVAEIDANKWS
+164 GLDVAEIDANKWS
-177 ITTRGFGERYP
+177 ITSRGFGERYP

-200 YSPLTSGVTW
+200 YSPLTSGVSW

-247 KTAKETQG
+247 KTAKETQR
-255 TLISGAVAIQ
+255 TLVSAAAAIQ
-265 GRNSGATRYG
+265 GRDAGAARYG
-275 GTLGSTGHYRIYGKY
+275 GSLGSRGHYRVYGKY

-304 PDGWHDLH
+304 PDGWHDLR

-317 DWKVSGDTTTTV
+317 DWDISSSTIMTV
-329 QGDLYRGRV
+329 EGDLYRGRV

-344 LLSLSPPLTGLFIDK
+344 LLSLSPPLTGLFVDK
-359 AITTGGNLLGSWTR
+359 AITTGGNVLGRWTR
-373 TSDQLDSMVQAYF
+373 TSDHLDTMVQVYF
-386 DLANRNES
+386 DLANRNET
-394 GVLAEFRRTFDVEV
+394 GVLGEFRHTFDVEV
-408 LERYHGANRHELI
+408 LQRYHRWNRHELI

-434 GSLNISFNPTSRDTQ
+434 GSLNISFNPVSRDTQ
-449 LYGAFCQDEIALLPN
+449 LYGVFAQDEISLLPH
-464 RLKLTLG
+464 RLKLTWG
-471 TKIEHNFYSG
+471 SKIEHNFYSG
-481 IALQP
+481 FAFQP
-486 DVRLIWISTERTATW
+486 DVRLAWISTERTATW

-516 DVRTNDNVSLA
+516 DVRTNDDVSLA
-527 ADGTIVLASTF
+527 ADGTIILASTF

-546 NVLAYELGSRW
+546 NVIAYEFGSRW
-557 QPSSKL
+557 QPGTKI
-563 SFDLAGFYNHY
+563 SFDLATFYNHY
-574 SNRHTNEPGTPFF
+574 TNRHTNEPGTPFF

-597 MPNYTASNISGETH
+597 VPHYTASNIRGETH
-611 GLELLAKTHPTN
+611 GLELLARARPTH

-639 QSAASLDFDTAP
+639 QSATSLDFDTAP

-672 KLEFDSALFHV
+672 KLEFDSAVFHV
-683 GQLVGPGI
+683 GRLVGPGI
-691 KAYTRLDLRVGWRPT
+691 NAYTRLDLRLGWRPT

-736 VGRSAYLKANWRFW
+736 VGRSAYVKANWRF